1 MTDSAT
7 AQMQQLLTELQQLGT
22 TGAATSE
29 RVVQTAPT
37 SSIRC
42 APLLK
47 GGSFSTSMANPRP
60 LSDLV

>member
-1 MTDSAT
+1 
-7 AQMQQLLTELQQLGT
+7 MQRLRTELQQLGT

>member
-1 MTDSAT
+1 MADNAT
-7 AQMQQLLTELQQLGT
+7 AQMQQLITELQQVGI
-22 TGAATSE
+22 TGGA
-29 RVVQTAPT
+29 VQTAPT
-37 SSIRC
+37 NGIRC